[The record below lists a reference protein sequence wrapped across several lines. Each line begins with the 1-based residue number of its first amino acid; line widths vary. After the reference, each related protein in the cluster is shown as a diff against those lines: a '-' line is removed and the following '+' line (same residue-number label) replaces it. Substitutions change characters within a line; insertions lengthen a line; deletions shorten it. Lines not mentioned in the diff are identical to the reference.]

1 MAAKNLHVRKND
13 MVMII
18 AGKEK
23 GKSGKVLHVFPSK
36 GRLTVEN
43 LNMVKR
49 HKRATRAGAEAGII
63 EKEAAIDASNV
74 MILCGACNKPVRTG
88 IRLLEDGSKARYCKK
103 CNEIVDK

>member
-49 HKRATRAGAEAGII
+49 HKRATRAGAESGII

-74 MILCGACNKPVRTG
+74 MLLCGACNKPVRTG
-88 IRLLEDGSKARYCKK
+88 TRLLEDGSKARYCKK